1 MISPGRRIQLQQF
14 LTRLGWPPDGCDL
27 ELLERALTHPSVQD
41 RPHNDRLEFV
51 GDSVLGLIAV
61 LFLQERYPDLSVGEW
76 AALKAKLVSAE
87 HLARI
92 GDRLSLD
99 AFLVLGPTAKNDP
112 KTARSRLAD
121 SLEAVLGALYLH
133 TRDLTRIRAWLDDFL
148 AAEVAALQQ
157 LPALGNYK
165 VALQEWTQKHW
176 KILPEYRDRA
186 IGTVQAPWFAST
198 VWVRDRPWGE
208 GEGPNLKSAQ
218 QEAAKMALALLSQ
231 TDTVC

>member
-1 MISPGRRIQLQQF
+1 MISPQRCEQLQEF
-14 LTRLGWPPDGCDL
+14 LRRLGYPPDGCDL
-27 ELLERALTHPSVQD
+27 DLLDRALTHPSVQD

-61 LFLQERYPDLSVGEW
+61 LFLQEHHPDLTVGDW
-76 AALKAKLVSAE
+76 AALKSKLVSAE

-92 GDRLSLD
+92 GDRLGLD
-99 AFLVLGPTAKNDP
+99 EFLIVGPTAKNDP

-133 TRDLTRIRAWLDDFL
+133 RPDVTPIRAWLDDFL
-148 AAEVAALQQ
+148 VAEVKALQA

-186 IGTVQAPWFAST
+186 IGTVQAPRFASA
-198 VWVRDRPWGE
+198 VWVRDRLWGE

-218 QEAAKMALALLSQ
+218 QEAAKVALALLTQ
-231 TDTVC
+231 TDTLC